1 MTTGLFYEM
10 TGRVSTSGRS
20 EVVHVLLHVS
30 DDGVMSGDGGSVC
43 GSLVVHGLSV
53 HVVGTS
59 QSGEGNLS
67 TVSGN
72 SSAVSHDA
80 VDARLVGVDGDGTS
94 EKSPGVSMDLSGTD
108 AHVVGAAVGSESF
121 VSSVHVDSHPVDGVV
136 DDLSLAAPLGVPVSV
151 AVKSSLLVF
160 LGSGQSFPGE
170 VVVVAGSHLGGEGF
184 LHLLEGPVVGSDGLL
199 VSSDFPSVSSVKS
212 EEESL
217 GDSSSVPGVEVVVG
231 FDVSGSD
238 EGHVL
243 AEVSHASG
251 HGLLEG
257 THAVEERVVAERSS
271 GSLGLSGGTV
281 IPGVTALAGAVGDLG
296 GAASL
301 VAVEA
306 LLAVRVAVAI
316 SFTSAE
322 SVLSLSLDSVTVEFG
337 GGVVVVVVS
346 VLGGSGNGDE

>member
-1 MTTGLFYEM
+1 VTTGLFYEM

-30 DDGVMSGDGGSVC
+30 EDGVMGLDGSSVG

-53 HVVGTS
+53 HVVGVS
-59 QSGEGNLS
+59 QLGEGNLS

-80 VDARLVGVDGDGTS
+80 VDARLVGVDGGGTS
-94 EKSPGVSMDLSGTD
+94 EKSPGVSLDLTGTD

-121 VSSVHVDSHPVDGVV
+121 VSSDHVDSHFVDFVV
-136 DDLSLAAPLGVPVSV
+136 DNFSLAVELAVPVSV
-151 AVKSSLLVF
+151 AMKRSLLVF

-184 LHLLEGPVVGSDGLL
+184 LHLLEGELVGSDGLL

-217 GDSSSVPGVEVVVG
+217 GGSSSVPGVEVVVG

-251 HGLLEG
+251 HGGLEG
-257 THAVEERVVAERSS
+257 THAVEERGVAERTS

-281 IPGVTALAGAVGDLG
+281 IPVLTALAGAVGDRG
-296 GAASL
+296 VAASL

-306 LLAVRVAVAI
+306 LLAVGVAVAI

-322 SVLSLSLDSVTVEFG
+322 SVLSLSVDLVTVEFVG
-337 GGVVVVVVS
+337 GVVVVS
-346 VLGGSGNGDE
+346 VLGGSGNSDE